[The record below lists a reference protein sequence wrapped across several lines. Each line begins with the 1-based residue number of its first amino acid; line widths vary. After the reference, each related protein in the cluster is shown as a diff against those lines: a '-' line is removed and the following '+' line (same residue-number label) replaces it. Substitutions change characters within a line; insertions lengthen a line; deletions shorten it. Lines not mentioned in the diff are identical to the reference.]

1 MKKPRH
7 GGVTLITGATSG
19 IGRAIALE
27 LAARGCHV
35 YGTGRRAMADEP
47 RKGEGFVR
55 YIAMDVTDEAS
66 VKAALESVLSAE
78 GRLDVL
84 INCAGNGIAG
94 AVEETGSAEVQGQF
108 DVNFF
113 GAARVAR
120 LALPVFRAQQSGV
133 LINVSSVGADFAL
146 PFQSCYS
153 ASKAALNAWTDALR
167 MEVRPFGV
175 QVAYVCPGDTK
186 TGFTGAR
193 AYSDG
198 TKTSAYKSALGKAI
212 YAMKRD
218 ELNGGEP
225 EAIAKAVARL
235 LNRGRLPHKV
245 TTGFG
250 YKCIM
255 LAKRLLPYALVE
267 ALLRFLYLRKE
278 PDAKIWSFEKDVL
291 GNAGQ

>member
-1 MKKPRH
+1 MKKLRH
-7 GGVTLITGATSG
+7 GGVTFITGATSG

-27 LAARGCHV
+27 LASNGCRV
-35 YGTGRRAMADEP
+35 YGAGRRAMPDEP
-47 RKGEGFVR
+47 IAAGFVR
-55 YIAMDVTDEAS
+55 YIAMDVTDENS
-66 VKAALESVLSAE
+66 VKTALDSVISTE

-94 AVEETGSAEVQGQF
+94 AVEETDSTEAQFQF

-113 GAARVAR
+113 GAARAAR
-120 LALPVFRAQQSGV
+120 LALPIFRKQRSGV
-133 LINVSSVGADFAL
+133 ILNISSVGADFAL
-146 PFQSCYS
+146 PFQSYYS

-167 MEVRPFGV
+167 MEMRPFGV
-175 QVAYVCPGDTK
+175 QVALVCPGDTK

-193 AYSDG
+193 AYSAG
-198 TKTSAYKSALGKAI
+198 TKSSAYKAALGKAV

-218 ELNGGEP
+218 ELNGDEP
-225 EAIAKAVARL
+225 EAIAKAVVRL
-235 LNRGRLPHKV
+235 LKRKRLPHRI

-278 PDAKIWSFEKDVL
+278 PDESIWSFEKDVL
-291 GNAGQ
+291 GR

>member
-1 MKKPRH
+1 MNKPRH

-35 YGTGRRAMADEP
+35 YGTGRRAMENDRLAN
-47 RKGEGFVR
+47 GFVC
-55 YIAMDVTDEAS
+55 YIAMDVTDEES
-66 VKAALESVLSAE
+66 VNTALESVINAE

-94 AVEETGSAEVQGQF
+94 AVEETNSAEAQFQF

-113 GAARVAR
+113 GAARAAR
-120 LALPVFRAQQSGV
+120 LALPIFRKQGSGV
-133 LINVSSVGADFAL
+133 ILNISSVGADFAL
-146 PFQSCYS
+146 PFQSYYS

-167 MEVRPFGV
+167 MEARPFGIH
-175 QVAYVCPGDTK
+175 VALVCPGDTK

-193 AYSDG
+193 AYSEG
-198 TKTSAYKSALGKAI
+198 TKVSAYKGALGKAI

-225 EAIAKAVARL
+225 EAIAKAVAAL
-235 LNRGRLPHKV
+235 LNRKRLPHRI

-267 ALLRFLYLRKE
+267 ALLRFLYLRKK
-278 PDAKIWSFEKDVL
+278 PDEQVWSYEKDVL
-291 GNAGQ
+291 GR

>member
-1 MKKPRH
+1 MKIPRH

-19 IGRAIALE
+19 IGSAIALE

-35 YGTGRRAMADEP
+35 YGTGRRALPDEP
-47 RKGEGFVR
+47 REGEGFVR
-55 YIAMDVTDEAS
+55 YITMDVTDEES
-66 VKAALESVLSAE
+66 VKAALDSVFDAE

-94 AVEETGSAEVQGQF
+94 AVEETDAAETQFQF

-120 LALPVFRAQQSGV
+120 MALPVFRRQRSGV
-133 LINVSSVGADFAL
+133 ILNVSSVGADFAL
-146 PFQSCYS
+146 PFQSYYS

-167 MEVRPFGV
+167 LEARPFGI
-175 QVAYVCPGDTK
+175 QVALVCPGDTK
-186 TGFTGAR
+186 TGFTGSR
-193 AYSDG
+193 AYSAK
-198 TKTSAYKSALGKAI
+198 TKTSVYKAALGKAI

-218 ELNGGEP
+218 ELSGGDP

-235 LNRGRLPHKV
+235 LNRSHLPHRV

-255 LAKRLLPYALVE
+255 LAKRLLPYVLVE
-267 ALLRFLYLRKE
+267 ALLRFLYLRSE
-278 PDAKIWSFEKDVL
+278 PDESVWSFEKDVL
-291 GNAGQ
+291 RQR